1 MIVELRPLAESKAL
15 KLGCTAEAAGTVN
28 GNADQLHRVFFNLI
42 ENAIKYTPQGSVTAC
57 VESQLDRV
65 CVTIEDTGPGI
76 AAEHLPHLF
85 ERFYR
90 VDMARSREQGGSG
103 LGLAIAHSIVVAHG
117 GTIEVTSDVGH
128 GTKVMV
134 TLPAA

>member
-1 MIVELRPLAESKAL
+1 VR
-15 KLGCTAEAAGTVN
+15 
-28 GNADQLHRVFFNLI
+28 
-42 ENAIKYTPQGSVTAC
+42 
-57 VESQLDRV
+57 
-65 CVTIEDTGPGI
+65 VTIEDTGPGI

-90 VDMARSREQGGSG
+90 VDMARSREEGGSG
-103 LGLAIAHSIVVAHG
+103 LGLAIAHTIVVAHG